1 MEFLDRQT
9 CASRPRVSNAT
20 GPEITAEHP
29 CTRLTQLAR
38 YVRIRGMDWSARRA
52 AEVLRAHF
60 DAACRRH
67 REDEESGLTAAILAR
82 HIADREA
89 RERLLGELRAQH
101 HELFRQWESLRK
113 ALADIAFCRASTLS
127 PEDASRFASLYRSH
141 LRMEEKA
148 LSAAGAL
155 AATAVPQ

>member
-9 CASRPRVSNAT
+9 RASRPRVSNAT

-67 REDEESGLTAAILAR
+67 REDEESGLTAAILKR
-82 HIADREA
+82 HIADQEA
-89 RERLLGELRAQH
+89 CERLLDELRAQH
-101 HELFRQWESLRK
+101 RELFSHWESLRK
-113 ALADIAFCRASTLS
+113 ALSDIAFCRPTTLS

-141 LRMEEKA
+141 VRMEDEA
-148 LSAAGAL
+148 LSAAGAV
-155 AATAVPQ
+155 APTGVAQ